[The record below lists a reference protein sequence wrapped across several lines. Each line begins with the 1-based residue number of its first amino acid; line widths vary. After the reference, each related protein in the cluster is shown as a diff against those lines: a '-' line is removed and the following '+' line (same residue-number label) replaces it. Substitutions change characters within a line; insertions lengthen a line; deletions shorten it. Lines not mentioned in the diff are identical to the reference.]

1 MTNASNTNIFDQTIS
16 RLEEAG
22 HTHNRLAMIDL
33 FADDIIVRSPIT
45 QIIRFEGVAQA
56 RDLFMHVFDHIADIK
71 FYKVIG
77 QGSDEQVIFWRGRVG
92 RTYLEEANLL
102 KMNEKGQIC
111 EMTVFMRAIPGLIA
125 LAADLAPAL
134 ARKQG
139 LVRWLIVSVALKTVA
154 FLYNSAE
161 PIVIKVAGVGVPVR
175 DHD

>member
-1 MTNASNTNIFDQTIS
+1 MTNPSGTNIFDQTIA

-22 HTHNRLAMIDL
+22 CTHNRLAMIDL

-45 QIIRFEGVAQA
+45 QLIRFEGIDQT
-56 RDLFMHVFDHIADIK
+56 RDLFMHVFDHIANIK

-92 RTYLEEANLL
+92 KTYLEEANLL
-102 KMNEKGQIC
+102 KMNDKGQIC
-111 EMTVFMRAIPGLIA
+111 EMTVFMRAIPGLMA
-125 LAADLAPAL
+125 LAAGLAPAL

-139 LVRWLIVSVALKTVA
+139 LVRWLFVAVSLKIVA

-161 PIVIKVAGVGVPVR
+161 PLVIKVAGVGVPVR
-175 DHD
+175 D